1 MLKKSFPIDTVLF
14 DLDLCLTSKIKRKQF
29 NHLRIEAQG
38 KKKNMRKPGKQSK
51 FNVNQKQAFFKTFFH
66 IYLTS
71 WQFAFLWS
79 IHEQDGLLIFI
90 SDFSTFCQIN
100 LWLLKREIS
109 IKCWSSWIKIVPD
122 SSRYMYMY

>member
-51 FNVNQKQAFFKTFFH
+51 FNVNQKQAFLKHFFTFIWLPGSNCIPLIH
-66 IYLTS
+66 S
-71 WQFAFLWS
+71 WTRWPAY
-79 IHEQDGLLIFI
+79 IHQW
-90 SDFSTFCQIN
+90 FSTFCQIN

-122 SSRYMYMY
+122 SSRYMYVY